1 MEGIA
6 YHTHASMKPR
16 YFVITPI
23 KNIWTS
29 KLLTVGAVYA
39 SNCTKTDNEVA
50 NQLIKNNQSMHSFRV
65 TARLYSTE
73 VRQKKADLEKQKS

>member
-1 MEGIA
+1 MVVDHSWGGGIA

-39 SNCTKTDNEVA
+39 SNCTK
-50 NQLIKNNQSMHSFRV
+50 
-65 TARLYSTE
+65 
-73 VRQKKADLEKQKS
+73 KKIMK